1 MIGMQ
6 NKKFFSILTG
16 AYGLARPDKL
26 LQIGAFR
33 GTFVSAY
40 FLYKKMFEDPFWN
53 LVQRQQGLFQKGDIL
68 DIGANIGYTSTVFV
82 GALQP
87 DSKVYAFEL
96 DRQTNSLLEEVI
108 RRKKLSR
115 VIEAINMA
123 VGRSEGQIRFWHNEK
138 HSADHRVVT
147 QRFSRSCL
155 DDTKISTAPVT
166 TVDSFVS
173 NRHLRTFRLSRSTC
187 RLRAG
192 RLRSHEGYF
201 GEIPRDLCVPRTSSR
216 CFGGTWI

>member
-1 MIGMQ
+1 MQ

-173 NRHLRTFRLSRSTC
+173 NRHLRNISFIKIDVQ
-187 RLRAG
+187 A
-192 RLRSHEGYF
+192 
-201 GEIPRDLCVPRTSSR
+201 TSWP
-216 CFGGTWI
+216 FAKP